1 MPTIYDGMGIWEVEY
16 EDAAKLELDRF
27 AEALNAGPTVRV
39 EKMILRGSPASA
51 LLELAEKTHAD
62 LIVAGTHG
70 AGFVQRVLLGSVA
83 TRLMRHA
90 TRSLLIV
97 SPGAEN

>member
-1 MPTIYDGMGIWEVEY
+1 MPTVYDGIGIWEVEY
-16 EDAAKLELDRF
+16 EDAAKIELDRF
-27 AEALNAGPTVRV
+27 AEALNAGSTVRV

-51 LLELAEKTHAD
+51 LLELADKTQAD

-70 AGFVQRVLLGSVA
+70 AGFVQRMLLGSVA
-83 TRLMRHA
+83 TRLMRHS

-97 SPGAEN
+97 PPGTED